1 MLDENGN
8 EIGENLISDGGF
20 ELTKNY
26 ETEKT
31 EFTNIVNGEVWELDS
46 ITSGVITASKKI
58 ECYDENMDCV
68 YYVALYKGDV
78 LVKVQSIKKTVVA
91 GTGYEIF
98 SLDVTVPENS
108 GYKIKT
114 FMWTDDMIPL
124 SSSDSLS

>member
-1 MLDENGN
+1 
-8 EIGENLISDGGF
+8 
-20 ELTKNY
+20 
-26 ETEKT
+26 
-31 EFTNIVNGEVWELDS
+31 
-46 ITSGVITASKKI
+46 
-58 ECYDENMDCV
+58 MDCV

-78 LVKVQSIKKTVVA
+78 LVNVQSIKKTVVA

-124 SSSDSLS
+124 NSPDPLS